1 MGDNKHTR
9 KIIEGLEAHIALH
22 EAKIA
27 ELLAS
32 GNPDTRVLS
41 HWQKEIRT
49 ARARVEA
56 LRKRLP
62 NRR

>member
-1 MGDNKHTR
+1 MGDNKHVR
-9 KIIEGLEAHIALH
+9 KIIAGLEEHIAAH
-22 EAKIA
+22 EVKIA

-32 GNPDTRVLS
+32 GTPDTRVLS

-49 ARARVEA
+49 ARQRIEV